1 MRMCHLLGHI
11 KPLGPCV
18 RSEIVNIDMRM
29 DLKSK
34 EQSIRK
40 EGYCQDFAIVIIH
53 QVRNV

>member
-11 KPLGPCV
+11 KPLGPSV

-34 EQSIRK
+34 EQSNILERK
-40 EGYCQDFAIVIIH
+40 DTAKILQ
-53 QVRNV
+53 